1 MEHDFESLTS
11 LTNQQVLTRVK
22 ALAAGERQATA
33 ALIGALAELD
43 ARRLYLGEGFSSLFT
58 YCTQALHLSEHA
70 AYNRIEAAR
79 IARKRPV
86 ILQMLADGSVTI
98 TTIRLLADSL
108 TDANHRQLLEAAM
121 YKSKREVEH
130 LVAALHPQPPVRST
144 VRRLPVPRP
153 AQTAAP
159 GCAESSMMPPS
170 ALQSVAP
177 ASDPP
182 PVSAPPCR
190 PAVVAPLAPERYKV
204 QFTVSRDTYDKLRRV
219 QDLLRHQ
226 VPDGDPAAIFDRS
239 VALLLHD
246 LERKKLAQTNHP
258 RPARTP
264 TPGSRHVPAAVRRD
278 VWKRDG
284 GRCAFIGNAGR
295 CAERGFLEFHHVVP
309 YADGGPTT
317 AENLQLR
324 CRPHNAYEAAE
335 HFGPLFVRERA
346 EASSQVRSRAER
358 TRPVRRPQPLHTYRR
373 IPRRSSRIVGRPAAA
388 SSSLSAVTTRKPAK
402 PRIHVQSHR
411 EPIGPPLLLAHQ
423 EEMTPDGQGDTGS
436 H

>member
-22 ALAAGERQATA
+22 TLAAGERQATV

-79 IARKRPV
+79 IARKWPV

-98 TTIRLLADSL
+98 TTVRLLADSL

-130 LVAALHPQPPVRST
+130 LVAALHPQAPVRST

-159 GCAESSMMPPS
+159 GCAESSMTPPS

-182 PVSAPPCR
+182 PASAPPCR

-204 QFTVSRDTYDKLRRV
+204 QFTVSRDRGALWSAGSARARRHENLARHICRRWGRRRRPDLARRLPVAVTRPATRTLNYRAILSRRV
-219 QDLLRHQ
+219 QL
-226 VPDGDPAAIFDRS
+226 P
-239 VALLLHD
+239 
-246 LERKKLAQTNHP
+246 ERF
-258 RPARTP
+258 PAR
-264 TPGSRHVPAAVRRD
+264 G
-278 VWKRDG
+278 DG
-284 GRCAFIGNAGR
+284 ALC
-295 CAERGFLEFHHVVP
+295 
-309 YADGGPTT
+309 D
-317 AENLQLR
+317 
-324 CRPHNAYEAAE
+324 
-335 HFGPLFVRERA
+335 
-346 EASSQVRSRAER
+346 R
-358 TRPVRRPQPLHTYRR
+358 T
-373 IPRRSSRIVGRPAAA
+373 AAA
-388 SSSLSAVTTRKPAK
+388 ADAETFGV
-402 PRIHVQSHR
+402 
-411 EPIGPPLLLAHQ
+411 
-423 EEMTPDGQGDTGS
+423 
-436 H
+436 

>member
-295 CAERGFLEFHHVVP
+295 CAERGFLEFHHVIP
-309 YADGGPTT
+309 FADGGPTT
-317 AENLQLR
+317 AENVHLR
-324 CRPHNAYEAAE
+324 CRAHNA
-335 HFGPLFVRERA
+335 
-346 EASSQVRSRAER
+346 
-358 TRPVRRPQPLHTYRR
+358 
-373 IPRRSSRIVGRPAAA
+373 
-388 SSSLSAVTTRKPAK
+388 
-402 PRIHVQSHR
+402 
-411 EPIGPPLLLAHQ
+411 
-423 EEMTPDGQGDTGS
+423 
-436 H
+436 